1 MRAVAA
7 ALLAALLLAGAAAAQ
22 FTERAPAV
30 PVPGPGFKPG
40 GGVSISLGIPTAN
53 GQAMVRPFLVVGAD
67 NTVNATIYNFD
78 SVYVND
84 TLVLNATVEGRVVD
98 RIPISVAP
106 GEQREFSFTFHPE
119 DVGVYLLRAQLESLK
134 QQDGSPILA
143 QFDVFAAPAVAVK
156 IVDPPALGTTRE
168 DNEYQSI
175 NGGPFS
181 RGLLVRTRPEEAVT
195 FRVEVTNLRDVA
207 LGAFD
212 LSLRTTE
219 GEPVGT
225 IEIPTID
232 ALASQTFEFPEWA
245 PGADPRFVGCSGC
258 QFGFEFLAKYRAAG
272 GTAEIAVGDYRLENG
287 AVVEIVPATGVVEVQ
302 ESLVADVLV
311 PKSMRLGVPARIKVN
326 VTNFGTDVVRAASVR
341 VTLST
346 PNNLHYGVQGP
357 EVRDLSVRGLSPG
370 DHESSTFE
378 FTPRVT
384 GTWSVY
390 SLVSE
395 RSTRFG
401 GGGLGFLVEGPI
413 SIASADSGTLIG
425 RIREPVVVEVAVR
438 STALLDNAELRIVAQ
453 SQQGYFGDP
462 SSGETALTPG
472 IAQRVVRSDP
482 ERIPLGT
489 LRAGDVVNATFTLVS
504 SGSGVYQVSPFVVA
518 GGFAY
523 TSTSQS
529 SSNVRGGEVVQDP
542 FYYGGGPAFI
552 QLAIQPRP
560 VSVSWALFP
569 FTVIVAITV
578 GAWTLRTRFVR

>member
-1 MRAVAA
+1 MRALPA

-22 FTERAPAV
+22 LTERAP
-30 PVPGPGFKPG
+30 PVPEPGFKPG
-40 GGVSISLGIPTAN
+40 GGVSISLGIPTAS
-53 GQAMVRPFLVVGAD
+53 GETMSRPFLVVGAD

-78 SVYVND
+78 SRHVND
-84 TLVLNATVEGRVVD
+84 TLLLNATVEGRVVD
-98 RIPISVAP
+98 RVAISVAP
-106 GEQREFSFTFHPE
+106 GEQRQFSFTFHPE
-119 DVGVYLLRAQLESLK
+119 DVGVYLLRAELETLK
-134 QQDGSPILA
+134 LADGSPILA
-143 QFDVFAAPAVAVK
+143 QLDAFAAPAVAVR
-156 IVDPPALGTTRE
+156 IVDPPALGTSAE
-168 DNEYQSI
+168 DGEYQSI
-175 NGGPFS
+175 DGGRPQS
-181 RGLLVRTRPEEAVT
+181 RGLVIRTRPEEAVT

-219 GEPVGT
+219 AEPIGT
-225 IEIPTID
+225 IEIPSLD
-232 ALASQTFEFPEWA
+232 ALASRTFEFPEWA
-245 PGADPRFVGCSGC
+245 PGADPRFVGCRGC

-287 AVVEIVPATGVVEVQ
+287 AVVDLVPATGVVEVQ

-357 EVRDLSVRGLSPG
+357 EVRELSVRGLSPG

-384 GTWSVY
+384 GAWSVY

-395 RSTRFG
+395 RSSSFG
-401 GGGLGFLVEGPI
+401 SGGLGFLVEGPI
-413 SIASADSGTLIG
+413 SIASADAGTLIG
-425 RIREPVVVEVAVR
+425 RIREPLVVEVAVR
-438 STALLDNAELRIVAQ
+438 STGQLDDAELRVVAQ

-462 SSGETALTPG
+462 SSGESALTPG

-504 SGSGVYQVSPFVVA
+504 SGSGVYQVSPFVVS

-523 TSTSQS
+523 TSTAQSQS
-529 SSNVRGGEVVQDP
+529 SVRGGEVVHEP
-542 FYYGGGPAFI
+542 SYYGGGPAFI
-552 QLAIQPRP
+552 HLAIQPRP

-578 GAWTLRTRFVR
+578 GTWTLRTRFVR